1 MKIPRSPKREVKPEA
16 LVRETAPEHGASR
29 RVSATE
35 AARRFSDL
43 LNRVRYRGET
53 FIIERGGEP
62 VGELR
67 PASPRRMTGA
77 DLAFLLRSLPPVDD
91 GFAEAVEEGIR
102 NQPSLPESP
111 WER

>member
-1 MKIPRSPKREVKPEA
+1 M
-16 LVRETAPEHGASR
+16 RETTAEYGATR
-29 RVSATE
+29 RISATE

-43 LNRVRYRGET
+43 LNRVRYRGES

-67 PASPRRMTGA
+67 PASPRRITGR

-91 GFAEAVEEGIR
+91 GFADAVEEGVR